1 MADRGRDI
9 LARVSA
15 KSGPRLESADKV
27 AAHYAAEEPK
37 VTKAAGKTAKPAAGL
52 GGKVVAAG
60 IAALSG
66 YSALSRD
73 AKADGPA
80 PAKSRPAKT
89 PAQVESDARIGGG
102 VIAGVGVA
110 GIAAGIGV
118 AHEGQTPRGRRIAK
132 IAGGAGVGAGVLLTA
147 VGAALAYTGG
157 KRSTEPG
164 KDRTDPYTDKLGRN
178 YAQGRKIT
186 RQD

>member
-15 KSGPRLESADKV
+15 KSGPRMESTDKV

-37 VTKAAGKTAKPAAGL
+37 VTRAAPSFGDRLRALTPNARRVAAQAQYEARLNGPKGLFPKFDERPAAGKTAKPSAKPAVGV
-52 GGKVVAAG
+52 GGKVV
-60 IAALSG
+60 
-66 YSALSRD
+66 
-73 AKADGPA
+73 
-80 PAKSRPAKT
+80 
-89 PAQVESDARIGGG
+89 
-102 VIAGVGVA
+102 
-110 GIAAGIGV
+110 AAGIGV

-164 KDRTDPYTDKLGRN
+164 KDRTDPYTDRLGRN

-186 RQD
+186 RE